1 MTQKSVERIVAPPAA
16 HMVGDG
22 FTVHNF
28 IPNGA
33 AISNKRMSPF
43 YMLDYNARQELAPS
57 DVPRGVGV
65 HPHRGFETVTIAYA
79 GSIAH
84 HDSRGNSGVIHPGD
98 VQWMT
103 AAYGVLHKE
112 YHEANFSKRGGP
124 FQMVQ
129 LWVNLPAQFKM
140 SAPGYQAITASD
152 ICRVSLPENAGFV
165 DVIAGSF
172 AGNKG
177 PAKTFTPVELYNIRL
192 QKDALVTLS
201 LPAHFNTALL
211 TIEGSVMIQGAHKL
225 AQDHFALMGNDGEE
239 IRLTAS
245 EDCVVLLMSGEPIA
259 EPIAAYG
266 PFLMNYPQELQ
277 QAIIDYQEGKFGVLE
292 D

>member
-1 MTQKSVERIVAPPAA
+1 MTLRSIERIVPPPGA

-33 AISNKRMSPF
+33 GISNKRMSPF
-43 YMLDYNARQELAPS
+43 YMLDYNALQQLSPS
-57 DVPRGVGV
+57 DHPRGVGV

-84 HDSRGNSGVIHPGD
+84 HDSRGNAGVIHPGD

-103 AAYGVLHKE
+103 AASGVLHKE
-112 YHEANFSKRGGP
+112 YHEASFSKKGGA

-129 LWVNLPAQFKM
+129 LWVNLPAKFKM
-140 SAPGYQAITASD
+140 STPGYQAITASD
-152 ICRVSLPENAGFV
+152 ICSVSLPGQAGRV

-177 PAKTFTPVELYNIRL
+177 PARTFTPVELYNIRL
-192 QKDALVTLS
+192 KKDGVVS
-201 LPAHFNTALL
+201 ISSPAHFNTALL
-211 TIEGSVMIQGAHKL
+211 AIEGEVYIQDEATL
-225 AQDHFALMGNDGEE
+225 AQDHFALLANNAEE
-239 IRLTAS
+239 VTLKALT
-245 EDCVVLLMSGEPIA
+245 DCVVLFMSGEPIA

-277 QAIIDYQEGKFGVLE
+277 QAVMDYHEGKFGVLE